1 MFTFKLSTL
10 LLPAQV
16 TMIGKNETTRKA
28 MGQPPA
34 YYFIDV
40 FVLNQ
45 VAIANRSHNLHQV
58 MVGHSAREPVD
69 ALVLLLRPDGRPWM
83 GQSRAAEPYLVSL
96 LVSSRLI
103 ANCSAMLGS
112 R

>member
-1 MFTFKLSTL
+1 MFTFQLATL

-58 MVGHSAREPVD
+58 MVGQLIRELRD
-69 ALVLLLRPDGRPWM
+69 TLLAS
-83 GQSRAAEPYLVSL
+83 QSMLLCCSSGPTGDPGWVKAAPL
-96 LVSSRLI
+96 SRI
-103 ANCSAMLGS
+103 W
-112 R
+112 